1 MIGPGEVPVQLN
13 VNGKRIETHLIKLAK
28 YGLNRQGGTSRV
40 AYTDADL
47 QGRDYAIQLMKD
59 AGLDVHIDAAGNI
72 FALRPGTNGTLPPVL
87 FGSHIDSVP
96 NGGNF
101 DGDLGTLAAIE
112 VVQTLNEAQ
121 VTLRRGLEIV
131 VWQNEEGYAF
141 NNGLAGSRAAA
152 QRALRRGAALLEA
165 HAPDAVVRGAG
176 GAVEAY
182 EDAIKDGRP
191 GSHADFDLHYV
202 IAEAT
207 RNRFFVSVM
216 TSLRDHIVFGMN
228 LSRDLS
234 RMKPAA
240 RLKAVRE
247 EHRRVFDAIRARD
260 PERAY
265 EAMRVHVEEARFR
278 IFEGGTKPVAS
289 AIGTD
294 QRVPHDVPEA

>member
-1 MIGPGEVPVQLN
+1 MAAWAARRADRATI
-13 VNGKRIETHLIKLAK
+13 KRI
-28 YGLNRQGGTSRV
+28 
-40 AYTDADL
+40 
-47 QGRDYAIQLMKD
+47 
-59 AGLDVHIDAAGNI
+59 
-72 FALRPGTNGTLPPVL
+72 
-87 FGSHIDSVP
+87 
-96 NGGNF
+96 
-101 DGDLGTLAAIE
+101 
-112 VVQTLNEAQ
+112 
-121 VTLRRGLEIV
+121 
-131 VWQNEEGYAF
+131 
-141 NNGLAGSRAAA
+141 
-152 QRALRRGAALLEA
+152 
-165 HAPDAVVRGAG
+165 G

-234 RMKPAA
+234 RMKPTA

-260 PERAY
+260 PARAY

-278 IFEGGTKPVAS
+278 IFEGRTKPVAS

-294 QRVPHDVPEA
+294 QRVPHDVPET

>member
-1 MIGPGEVPVQLN
+1 LKLSDQIHDQLLALMTSGEFPEKAKLPTEIELAGRFEVSRTIVREALARLRDDGIIVSRQGAGTFVKRRPDRAWKLSPLGSITDIQRCFEFRE
-13 VNGKRIETHLIKLAK
+13 GFEADMAAWAARRADRATIKRI
-28 YGLNRQGGTSRV
+28 
-40 AYTDADL
+40 
-47 QGRDYAIQLMKD
+47 
-59 AGLDVHIDAAGNI
+59 
-72 FALRPGTNGTLPPVL
+72 
-87 FGSHIDSVP
+87 
-96 NGGNF
+96 
-101 DGDLGTLAAIE
+101 GD
-112 VVQTLNEAQ
+112 
-121 VTLRRGLEIV
+121 
-131 VWQNEEGYAF
+131 
-141 NNGLAGSRAAA
+141 
-152 QRALRRGAALLEA
+152 
-165 HAPDAVVRGAG
+165 
-176 GAVEAY
+176 AVEAY

-260 PERAY
+260 PARAY